1 LYKIN
6 YYLMNVNGNGYSLK
20 ETETYTDQVYSKV
33 SPNPK
38 QYEGFTSPSL
48 QTLVVDPKGISELN
62 YYYTRNRMEI
72 GTAYRLRTPKTGL
85 GEGGGNTTSIKISI
99 EKYDW
104 SDVIWKQVI

>member
-1 LYKIN
+1 
-6 YYLMNVNGNGYSLK
+6 M
-20 ETETYTDQVYSKV
+20 
-33 SPNPK
+33 
-38 QYEGFTSPSL
+38 
-48 QTLVVDPKGISELN
+48 VVHQKSST

-85 GEGGGNTTSIKISI
+85 GEGGGRTQLQLKYLYIQKLYKISI